1 MSDHTTSPPV
11 VSQYQVP
18 APPLFDSFWPRP
30 ESGATRA
37 LLAALISGGAA
48 AVFIPLDR
56 PGIGWTLFGALAAA
70 ALLFAVRDAR
80 IGRLLWAA
88 TGLLLLSVCALRSAE
103 WLSALCVLTS
113 AVAAALAVSGARAV
127 RELVLMAVAVP
138 VAACR
143 ALPWTARGMRGRVRG
158 SRALRMGFSGL
169 VALMLLLVFGALFAG
184 ADENFARIADAV
196 VPELDFE
203 TFFRATFVFV
213 PFTLLALGAA
223 FIALR
228 PPRLD
233 PAGGERRTLRGPEW
247 AVPIGVLVA
256 LFALFIVVQAA
267 SLFGGPEHVHDNAG
281 LTFSAYARSGFW
293 QLTLVTI
300 LTLPVIAAA
309 ARWAPRRSAA
319 ERNLLRGLVGALVVL
334 TLVIVGS
341 ALARM
346 WSYQDAYGYTVLRL
360 LVMTCE
366 IWLGIVYAMIIAA
379 GVRLRAHWL
388 PTAILGT
395 AVGALLVLAAVNPE
409 GVVAGANVTRFEQT
423 GKIDPEYL
431 ATLSADALPSI
442 DRLPAD
448 LKQSVVL
455 DINANAGELSWRS
468 WNLTDALSR
477 P

>member
-1 MSDHTTSPPV
+1 MSDQIAPPPV

-30 ESGATRA
+30 ENGAPRA
-37 LLAALISGGAA
+37 LLAALITGVAA
-48 AVFIPLDR
+48 AVFLPLEG
-56 PGIGWTLFGALAAA
+56 PGIGWTLFGLCAAA
-70 ALLFAVRDAR
+70 ALLFAVRDVR
-80 IGRLLWAA
+80 IWQVLWVV

-103 WLSALCVLTS
+103 WLAALCVLTS
-113 AVAAALAVSGARAV
+113 VVAAALAISRARAV

-138 VAACR
+138 IAAFR

-158 SRALRMGFSGL
+158 NRALRMGLSVL
-169 VALMLLLVFGALFAG
+169 VALLLLLIFGALFAG

-203 TFFRATFVFV
+203 TFFRATFVFA

-223 FIALR
+223 FTALR
-228 PPRLD
+228 PPKLD
-233 PAGGERRTLRGPEW
+233 APSGERRTLRGAEW

-267 SLFGGPEHVHDNAG
+267 SLFGGPAHVRDSAG
-281 LTFSAYARSGFW
+281 VTFSSYARNGFW

-309 ARWAPRRSAA
+309 ARWAPRRTRA
-319 ERNLLRGLVGALVVL
+319 ERNLLRGLAGALAVL

-366 IWLGIVYAMIIAA
+366 IWLGVVYAMIIAA

-388 PTAILGT
+388 PTAVLGT
-395 AVGALLVLAAVNPE
+395 AMGALLVLAGLNQEGAVAE
-409 GVVAGANVTRFEQT
+409 ANVSRFEQT
-423 GKIDPEYL
+423 GKVDPEYL
-431 ATLSADALPSI
+431 AELSADALPAI
-442 DRLPAD
+442 ERLPAD
-448 LKQSVVL
+448 IKGSVVL
-455 DINANAGELSWRS
+455 DINANAGEMSWRS
-468 WNLTDALSR
+468 WNLTDQLNR
-477 P
+477 L